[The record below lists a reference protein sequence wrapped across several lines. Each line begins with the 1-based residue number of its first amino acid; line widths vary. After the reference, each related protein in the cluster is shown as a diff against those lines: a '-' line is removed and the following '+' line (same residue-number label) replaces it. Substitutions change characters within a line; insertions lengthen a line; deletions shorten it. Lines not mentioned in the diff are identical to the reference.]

1 MKWIRLWTY
10 WISTFTSLKRT
21 WSNRRPRWRADRN
34 KVCFES
40 TGDTPAPVGAV
51 PDDSLATA
59 RVSLKTSTKT
69 DGSPLQCAPAFDA
82 GRAVGVCV
90 HIDEVLPLEQASIVT
105 MERPDDP

>member
-69 DGSPLQCAPAFDA
+69 DGSPLQCAPAFEA

-90 HIDEVLPLEQASIVT
+90 HFAHTCTTTAASRLLRE
-105 MERPDDP
+105 ME